1 MLSEESTVTP
11 KPSSFEDD
19 PNCLVQFFV
28 VKPSAVKLSLV
39 ILFPLISST
48 PVVTFILYVVEK
60 NKLEDGSTEN
70 VKLEFEDNGD
80 DDIWIQVLKLS
91 EETWKVPVQPVPDE
105 LVVTELLS
113 TSSEKVIEILSFSE
127 TEVALF
133 AGDVEI
139 TYGVVASTLK
149 EVIDKVLLTFPA
161 ESVTRIVQSEYVP
174 SLKEVS
180 VIVFVPLDADVVED
194 EQEPPYVMVPALVD
208 EKV

>member
-1 MLSEESTVTP
+1 
-11 KPSSFEDD
+11 
-19 PNCLVQFFV
+19 
-28 VKPSAVKLSLV
+28 
-39 ILFPLISST
+39 
-48 PVVTFILYVVEK
+48 
-60 NKLEDGSTEN
+60 
-70 VKLEFEDNGD
+70 
-80 DDIWIQVLKLS
+80 
-91 EETWKVPVQPVPDE
+91 
-105 LVVTELLS
+105 
-113 TSSEKVIEILSFSE
+113 LSFSE

-149 EVIDKVLLTFPA
+149 EVIDKVLLTFPS

-180 VIVFVPLDADVVED
+180 VIVFVPLAADVVDD